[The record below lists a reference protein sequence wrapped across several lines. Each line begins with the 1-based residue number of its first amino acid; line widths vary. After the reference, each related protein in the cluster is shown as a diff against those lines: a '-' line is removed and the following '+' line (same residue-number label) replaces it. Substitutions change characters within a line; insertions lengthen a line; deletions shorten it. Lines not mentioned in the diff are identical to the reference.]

1 MKKMGNWEF
10 HILKFPAQSINVDK
24 QGTTSKTIW
33 QPKKKCERERD
44 IIVVYQRSAPLRE
57 SFWSDD
63 DRNSS

>member
-1 MKKMGNWEF
+1 MKKVGNWEF
-10 HILKFPAQSINVDK
+10 HILKFPAQSINIDK

-33 QPKKKCERERD
+33 QPKKKCEREQD
-44 IIVVYQRSAPLRE
+44 IIVYQRLALLRE

>member
-33 QPKKKCERERD
+33 QPKKKCVREPE
-44 IIVVYQRSAPLRE
+44 IIECQRSALLRE

>member
-1 MKKMGNWEF
+1 MGNWEF

-44 IIVVYQRSAPLRE
+44 IIVYQIDTAKTKRIILVR
-57 SFWSDD
+57 
-63 DRNSS
+63 